1 VPSPLERPLAT
12 RRLPASFRGLLGKVA
27 VATTVIGLIGLIVSR
42 IDVKHDLHRMHVRVL
57 SGDPEGNYHAV
68 VDRLGVIAAER
79 SGVVE
84 NATSAGSLENVQR
97 LAASARACDLQFGL
111 AQDGTPWPPGLTL
124 IGRLAKSEAVLFLGR
139 SGDAVQEL
147 ANLKGFRIG
156 VGPAGSGA
164 DRLARQMFALPD
176 LATLNVTLSN
186 HEVAA
191 QLELAARGELDLALL
206 VMDQD
211 APLVQEWV
219 VQRGLQMASFAH
231 LEAVARRLPHLKTG
245 HVGAGNYD
253 AVGVVPRADKA
264 VMKVE
269 TLVLSNGCASR
280 IATIDLV
287 GVLATTFPDF
297 VRHNV
302 DTPNTTGLPMAPA
315 SRDYFANGGPE
326 LADQYVPWLVD
337 VMPPANWAYVVM
349 AVSLLFNAMGFG
361 HRFRLW
367 RIDAARVKL
376 EAELGH
382 VFPPATT
389 LGDIQRTKPEGGLA
403 RKDVLE
409 QIDHV
414 VEELEELALRSRRY
428 SLSVLVPMG
437 QEMAYRYQ
445 EGVIYDTLA
454 VLRDFRRRSEEA
466 GSASE
471 PATLAAPG

>member
-1 VPSPLERPLAT
+1 M
-12 RRLPASFRGLLGKVA
+12 PASFRGLLQKVA
-27 VATTVIGLIGLIVSR
+27 VATLVVGLIGLLISR
-42 IDVKHDLHRMHVRVL
+42 IDVKHDLHRMRVRVL
-57 SGDPEGNYHAV
+57 SGEPEGNYHAV
-68 VDRLGVIAAER
+68 VDRLGAIAAEHG
-79 SGVVE
+79 GVVE

-97 LAASARACDLQFGL
+97 LAAAARSCDVQFGL
-111 AQDGTPWPPGLTL
+111 AQDGTPWRAGLSV
-124 IGRLAKSEAVLFLGR
+124 IGRLAKPEAVLFLGR
-139 SGDAVQEL
+139 AGDAVQEL
-147 ANLKGFRIG
+147 ADLKGLRIG
-156 VGPAGSGA
+156 IGPAGSGA

-176 LATLNVTLSN
+176 LVPLNVTLSN
-186 HEVAA
+186 HDVAA
-191 QLELAARGELDLALL
+191 ELELAARGEIDLALL

-219 VQRGLQMASFAH
+219 GQRGLQLASFAH

-253 AVGVVPRADKA
+253 AVRLVPPADKS

-280 IATIDLV
+280 VATIDLI
-287 GVLATTFPDF
+287 GVIASAFPDF

-302 DTPNTTGLPMAPA
+302 DTPNTTGLPVAAA
-315 SRDYFANGGPE
+315 SRDYLANGGPE

-389 LGDIQRTKPEGGLA
+389 LGDIQRTRPEGGLT
-403 RKDVLE
+403 RKEALD

-414 VEELEELALRSRRY
+414 VVELEQLALRSRRY

-454 VLRDFRRRSEEA
+454 VLRDFRRRCEEA
-466 GSASE
+466 GAESARAA
-471 PATLAAPG
+471 ATAAAPG

>member
-1 VPSPLERPLAT
+1 M
-12 RRLPASFRGLLGKVA
+12 PASFRGLLQKVA
-27 VATTVIGLIGLIVSR
+27 VATAVIGLIGLLVSR
-42 IDVKHDLHRMHVRVL
+42 IDLKHDLHRMHVRVL
-57 SGDPEGNYHAV
+57 SGEPQGNYRAL
-68 VDRLGVIAAER
+68 VDRLGAIAAEHK
-79 SGVVE
+79 GVVE
-84 NATSAGSLENVQR
+84 NTTSAGSLENVER
-97 LAASARACDLQFGL
+97 LAASARTCDLQFGL
-111 AQDGTPWPPGLTL
+111 AQDGTPWGPGLTL
-124 IGRLAKSEAVLFLGR
+124 VGRLAKPEAVLFLGR

-147 ANLKGFRIG
+147 ADLKGLHIG

-176 LATLNVTLSN
+176 LSTLNVTLSN
-186 HEVAA
+186 HDVAA
-191 QLELAARGELDLALL
+191 QLDLAARGELDLALL
-206 VMDQD
+206 VMDPD
-211 APLVQEWV
+211 APLVEEWV
-219 VQRGLQMASFAH
+219 GKRGLQMASFAH

-245 HVGAGNYD
+245 HVGAGSYD
-253 AVGVVPRADKA
+253 AVRVLPRADKA

-280 IATIDLV
+280 VATMDLV
-287 GVLATTFPDF
+287 GVIASAFPDF

-302 DTPNTTGLPMAPA
+302 DTPNTTGLVLAAA
-315 SRDYFANGGPE
+315 SKDYFANGGPE
-326 LADQYVPWLVD
+326 VADQYVPWLVD

-389 LGDIQRTKPEGGLA
+389 LGDIQRTRPEGGLA

-409 QIDHV
+409 KIDHV
-414 VEELEELALRSRRY
+414 VKELEQLALRSRRY
-428 SLSVLVPMG
+428 SLSVIVPMG
-437 QEMAYRYQ
+437 EEMAYRYQ

-466 GSASE
+466 VDGSAASTTGE
-471 PATLAAPG
+471 TA